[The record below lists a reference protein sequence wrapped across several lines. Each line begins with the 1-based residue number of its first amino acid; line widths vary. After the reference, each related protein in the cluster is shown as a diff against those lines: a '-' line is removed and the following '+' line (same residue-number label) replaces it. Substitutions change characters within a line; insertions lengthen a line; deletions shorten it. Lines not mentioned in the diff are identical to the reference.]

1 MLKTLS
7 ILVAMIP
14 YLIFAT
20 DADAQLLKKI
30 KNKTKKSAEDKV
42 EQKIDQEIEKKTE
55 QMVENTWNAI
65 FGEQFNS
72 TGEDG
77 QKMFVLSNSAN
88 TEESYVFN
96 TVTTMEIESFS
107 GNGKRDSEI
116 TMYMHF
122 NTEGMYTGTRFEGK
136 ELNKEEGDFFIIY
149 DLKNESMVMLMES
162 DDGKFSFAYDWK
174 QANQYLDSYA
184 GPDEIPDE
192 EPVPEFSGFEKLGTK
207 TVSGVECQGY
217 LTKTD
222 EIKTEIWVTD
232 AEDSG
237 FSNLFQV
244 QSQAKQLKGK
254 MPDDYPFGMLMEMTH
269 EDLKR
274 GEKVVMQVTDIDKN
288 ANITYKMS
296 DYPSMSFGGKN

>member
-1 MLKTLS
+1 MLKILS
-7 ILVAMIP
+7 ILIVMIP
-14 YLIFAT
+14 YLIFAA
-20 DADAQLLKKI
+20 DADAQLMKKL
-30 KNKTKKSAEDKV
+30 KNKAKKSAEDKV

-65 FGEQFNS
+65 FGEQFES

-77 QKMFVLSNSAN
+77 KKSFVLNNSAN
-88 TEESYVFN
+88 VEERYMFD
-96 TVTTMEIESFS
+96 TVTTMEIKNLS
-107 GNGKRDSEI
+107 GDGKRDSEM

-122 NTEGMYTGTRFEGK
+122 NIEGMYTGTRFEGE
-136 ELNKEEGDFFIIY
+136 ELKNEEGDFFIIY

-162 DDGKFSFAYDWK
+162 EDGKFSFAYDWK
-174 QANQYLDSYA
+174 QANQFLDSFA

-192 EPVPEFSGFEKLGTK
+192 EPAPEFSGFEKLGTK

-217 LTKTD
+217 LTETD

-232 AEDSG
+232 AEGSG
-237 FSNLFQV
+237 FTNLFQV
-244 QSQAKQLKGK
+244 QSQTKQLKGK

-269 EDLKR
+269 EDLQR
-274 GEKVVMQVTDIDKN
+274 GEKVVMQVTDINKN
-288 ANITYKMS
+288 AKITYNMS